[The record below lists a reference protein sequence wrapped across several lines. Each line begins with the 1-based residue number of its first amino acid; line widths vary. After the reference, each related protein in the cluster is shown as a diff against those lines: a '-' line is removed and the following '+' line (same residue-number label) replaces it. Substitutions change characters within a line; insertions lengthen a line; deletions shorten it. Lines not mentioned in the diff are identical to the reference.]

1 MPHQTN
7 RPTRPCEPATT
18 KRRGRLACPRS
29 LSQIRQVAAAEPL
42 LFFGFGIDFTT
53 VQEAALKVK
62 EDAWMW
68 TEAMSPGLG
77 LHGTPASYRAG
88 MGCVLVEPAVD
99 DGGRTATLSDVM
111 EVLVSQRL
119 RPAAS
124 EPTGNCHCFA
134 ASTIAAFT
142 AILPFPRLTAKLARL
157 RGTDPDMLHGHR
169 NPGKNSDDRASFVTA
184 AETRPALVRPR
195 LRRHRPP

>member
-62 EDAWMW
+62 EGAWMW

-77 LHGTPASYRAG
+77 LHDTPASYRAG

-134 ASTIAAFT
+134 ASTIAAV
-142 AILPFPRLTAKLARL
+142 
-157 RGTDPDMLHGHR
+157 HGHFAISSADSQT
-169 NPGKNSDDRASFVTA
+169 GETA
-184 AETRPALVRPR
+184 RDGPRHAARPSQSLEKQ
-195 LRRHRPP
+195 